1 MVQWCRTLIG
11 GSVYRLFQLDI
22 VPLVQFKIGLLIHHR
37 DIGLLALHV
46 NRVVAGAGLFR
57 LAVLRVCP
65 PPAIF
70 GLLFLL
76 AAWLPCRDQLGAIS
90 TFRSLN
96 VRLVS
101 NSDGA
106 DFQGRGLRL

>member
-1 MVQWCRTLIG
+1 
-11 GSVYRLFQLDI
+11 
-22 VPLVQFKIGLLIHHR
+22 VPVHR
-37 DIGLLALHV
+37 RHIGLLALHV
-46 NRVVAGAGLFR
+46 NGVVAGAGLFR

-65 PPAIF
+65 PPTIF

-76 AAWLPCRDQLGAIS
+76 AARLTSWDQLGAIS

-101 NSDGA
+101 NSNGA
-106 DFQGRGLRL
+106 YFGGRSLGLCVF